1 MKRPSGV
8 PFGGTLVIVAVTVV
22 VVLSACTGSQPGA
35 DQTAPQGAEPSGGN
49 ASEQTAQQ
57 APQPVGGSSSD
68 ETART
73 ALPLD
78 DGGTAGATAPSA
90 LQPDDSGTAETTA
103 QTAAQPDDGG
113 TAEATPQTAPQPGDG
128 GTAEPTAQTA
138 PQPDDGGT
146 AEATEQ
152 TAPQPDDGG
161 TAEATFLGA
170 ADEGSKESDRIEHAG
185 SSFTIVEVLPRDR
198 ILAIFDPVFMS
209 AEAAA
214 DSISERDLVIGLSI
228 NGDHRAYS
236 LPFLSRHEIVND
248 VVGGKPVAVTW

>member
-1 MKRPSGV
+1 MHLSRQRNRRHSRLVAARPMRPHGLHYRSM
-8 PFGGTLVIVAVTVV
+8 TA
-22 VVLSACTGSQPGA
+22 
-35 DQTAPQGAEPSGGN
+35 APQGPPHRLRYS
-49 ASEQTAQQ
+49 
-57 APQPVGGSSSD
+57 PM
-68 ETART
+68 
-73 ALPLD
+73 
-78 DGGTAGATAPSA
+78 
-90 LQPDDSGTAETTA
+90 
-103 QTAAQPDDGG
+103 TAARRRPPRRLQHSPM
-113 TAEATPQTAPQPGDG
+113 TAVQQRPTPQTAPQPGDG

-228 NGDHRAYS
+228 NDS
-236 LPFLSRHEIVND
+236 LVKTRFEEVPAL
-248 VVGGKPVAVTW
+248 